1 MDKTFAK
8 FLDDKN
14 IGILRPLFYASQT
27 VQGYGRIDKVPA
39 LYGLMWNT
47 PRMMKSLQDR
57 VAGKNG
63 DSGNDN
69 NNNQIN

>member
-69 NNNQIN
+69 NNNQNN

>member
-39 LYGLMWNT
+39 L
-47 PRMMKSLQDR
+47 
-57 VAGKNG
+57 
-63 DSGNDN
+63 
-69 NNNQIN
+69 